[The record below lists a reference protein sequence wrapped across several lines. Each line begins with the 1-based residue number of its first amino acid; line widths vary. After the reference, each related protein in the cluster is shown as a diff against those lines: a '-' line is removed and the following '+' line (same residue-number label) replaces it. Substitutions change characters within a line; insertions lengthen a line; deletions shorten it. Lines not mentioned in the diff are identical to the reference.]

1 MIEIPIADE
10 TLPNG
15 IRSWSSLKIDD
26 DGRLIFHCLDTGPV
40 IEQML
45 GCEDYEFSYIVQPAD
60 VPRVLAQLM
69 RERFTRPDRFRHW
82 LEAAGIPFTLDTWR
96 WGSA

>member
-1 MIEIPIADE
+1 
-10 TLPNG
+10 
-15 IRSWSSLKIDD
+15 
-26 DGRLIFHCLDTGPV
+26 
-40 IEQML
+40 ML